1 MSQNNKS
8 DKIGGLLCAREEI
21 KRTRNSSATAV
32 DAACVEFL
40 LLGSATLHAPFCKR
54 PPMRLSVPPCV
65 VSLRKR
71 QM

>member
-1 MSQNNKS
+1 MSGNNKD
-8 DKIGGLLCAREEI
+8 DKSGGFSFAREEI
-21 KRTRNSSATAV
+21 KRTRNSSANAV

-54 PPMRLSVPPCV
+54 PPMRLSAPPCV
-65 VSLRKR
+65 LSLRKL